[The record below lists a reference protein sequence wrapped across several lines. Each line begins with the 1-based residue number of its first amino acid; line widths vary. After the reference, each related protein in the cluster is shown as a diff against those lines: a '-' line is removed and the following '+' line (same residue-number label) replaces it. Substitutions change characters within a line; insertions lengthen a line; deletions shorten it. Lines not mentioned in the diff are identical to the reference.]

1 MKNPFAK
8 VFRPGRDVRLKTT
21 ILLPDGNRIALN
33 VNVSEKLR
41 EMVIAQTKAMQA
53 ADAWVKDPDNDEL
66 KDVFYERF
74 SEFLTVIMG
83 KRNFDEALIAY
94 DLDRVE
100 LCRRFDKW
108 ASEEV
113 VPLVRQASALEVEKR
128 KRAYQRMSHA

>member
-41 EMVIAQTKAMQA
+41 EMVMAQTKAIQA

>member
-74 SEFLTVIMG
+74 SESLTVIMG

>member
-33 VNVSEKLR
+33 VNISEKLR